1 MTADRK
7 EDYMMEAKVS
17 RVRERKPMPL
27 PLKRKKRPQSK
38 EYRVLEKLEKA
49 KEFFSSFRGASVM
62 EKGFIPW

>member
-1 MTADRK
+1 MTADRR

-38 EYRVLEKLEKA
+38 EYRVLEKLEKVS
-49 KEFFSSFRGASVM
+49 KWLFSQSLCR
-62 EKGFIPW
+62 